1 MPMATQTMRRMP
13 MATSDCPYWA
23 ALDEARSSRTKM
35 QESESERESG
45 RGRERCDNWPKGVQ
59 WILSNDDVSE
69 RRKKKDDIDD
79 ELEKDDDDEKEVV
92 EEDIDDDDEES
103 VLQHGVNIHVF
114 VARNLA
120 S

>member
-1 MPMATQTMRRMP
+1 MKPGVAELRCKRV
-13 MATSDCPYWA
+13 
-23 ALDEARSSRTKM
+23 
-35 QESESERESG
+35 
-45 RGRERCDNWPKGVQ
+45 RGRVEEGERDAIADRREFSGFYQTTMFQKGGK
-59 WILSNDDVSE
+59 E
-69 RRKKKDDIDD
+69 EDDIDD

-92 EEDIDDDDEES
+92 EDDIDDDDEES